1 MPGYMNKFRDI
12 FFGRHAWI
20 TNTIS
25 SGALFAIGD
34 AAQQQIELHHST
46 QKNHTFDYDRNGR
59 LLIVGFTQ
67 GLPHHWW
74 YTWLDRV
81 LPGNSL
87 KTVVKKILADQLSS
101 PYFHGAFFFGAGFL
115 EGRSFPQCW
124 EEFKRKFFMVYMV
137 IIAISLYNVDSF
149 LLINR

>member
-1 MPGYMNKFRDI
+1 MN
-12 FFGRHAWI
+12 
-20 TNTIS
+20 
-25 SGALFAIGD
+25 
-34 AAQQQIELHHST
+34 ELDG
-46 QKNHTFDYDRNGR
+46 FPGR